1 MSCSSTC
8 HVWDAFQLA
17 HASFRLYCV
26 RNNFALSEMSQ
37 RDSDNVGPHLLGD
50 PPNIDVPLPEAGPED
65 DEESNSDAL
74 PAIKI
79 YDDDVTMRFLVCGL
93 PCSLVWDS
101 FHVLFLSAHTW
112 HNSLFLF

>member
-1 MSCSSTC
+1 
-8 HVWDAFQLA
+8 
-17 HASFRLYCV
+17 
-26 RNNFALSEMSQ
+26 MSQ
-37 RDSDNVGPHLLGD
+37 RDSDNMGPHLLGD
-50 PPNIDVPLPEAGPED
+50 PPNIDVPPPEVGPED

-101 FHVLFLSAHTW
+101 FHVLFLFGCTW
-112 HNSLFLF
+112 HNFLFILKSLTSK